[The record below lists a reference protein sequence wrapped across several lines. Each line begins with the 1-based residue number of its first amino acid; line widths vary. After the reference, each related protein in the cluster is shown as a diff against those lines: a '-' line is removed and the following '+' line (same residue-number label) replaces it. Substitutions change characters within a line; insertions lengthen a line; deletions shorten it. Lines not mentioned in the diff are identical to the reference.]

1 MYSPKVDADLIPSL
15 YWLAKARGVP
25 MTRLVN
31 TCLRAM
37 LDTPAVQREL
47 AAAQPGDA
55 SCGEQGEAPVIH
67 MAAPPTACTDYKRT
81 GG

>member
-31 TCLRAM
+31 ACLRAM
-37 LDTPAVQREL
+37 LNTPAVRREL
-47 AAAQPGDA
+47 TTAQTDDA
-55 SCGEQGEAPVIH
+55 PCGERGEP
-67 MAAPPTACTDYKRT
+67 AATRVAATRDT
-81 GG
+81 HVSVTT

>member
-31 TCLRAM
+31 ACLRDM
-37 LDTPAVQREL
+37 LDTPDVRREL
-47 AAAQPGDA
+47 AAAKSGDTP
-55 SCGEQGEAPVIH
+55 CGVWKEPPATQVAVTRDTPVAVI
-67 MAAPPTACTDYKRT
+67 T
-81 GG
+81 

>member
-31 TCLRAM
+31 ACLRAM
-37 LDTPAVQREL
+37 LDTMDAQREL
-47 AAAQPGDA
+47 AAVRRGHVTSGDEVIV
-55 SCGEQGEAPVIH
+55 GETVA
-67 MAAPPTACTDYKRT
+67 
-81 GG
+81 